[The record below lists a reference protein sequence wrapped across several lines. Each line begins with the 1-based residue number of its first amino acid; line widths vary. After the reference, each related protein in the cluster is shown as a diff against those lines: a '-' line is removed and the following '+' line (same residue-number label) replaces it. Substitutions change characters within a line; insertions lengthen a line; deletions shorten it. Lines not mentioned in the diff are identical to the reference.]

1 MPKSTSL
8 SAASIWKCPARQGE
22 YVMRDRPIGAVSVLS
37 TGHTGIT
44 VSDLDRSMSFYRD
57 VLGYE
62 VSVPVQVSGALFDKV
77 TGVPGCVID
86 VAFARGAGHTLE
98 LLCYREPLARRPSTL
113 RACDPGFWHLCLKV
127 RDIERVVDAIRAAGF
142 ESLSDIQTAP
152 DAPVAG
158 LRVVYARDPDGV
170 VLELIEEPPGVNLE
184 EVYFAAGKGS

>member
-1 MPKSTSL
+1 
-8 SAASIWKCPARQGE
+8 
-22 YVMRDRPIGAVSVLS
+22 MRDKPTAAVEVLS

-44 VSDLDRSMSFYRD
+44 VSDLDRSVRFYRD

-62 VSVPVQVSGALFDKV
+62 VSVPVQVSGPLFEKV

-98 LLCYREPLARRPSTL
+98 LLCYRRPAGLRPSTL

-127 RDIERVVDAIRAAGF
+127 RDIERVVQAIRAGGF
-142 ESLSDIQTAP
+142 EPLSDIQTA
-152 DAPVAG
+152 AEGPVAG

-170 VLELIEEPPGVNLE
+170 VLELIEEPPGVSLE
-184 EVYFAAGKGS
+184 EVYFAAGTTPP

>member
-1 MPKSTSL
+1 MADEPL
-8 SAASIWKCPARQGE
+8 
-22 YVMRDRPIGAVSVLS
+22 GAVSVLS

-44 VSDLDRSMSFYRD
+44 VSDLDRSVRFYRD

-62 VSVPVQVSGALFDKV
+62 VSAPVRVSGPMFEKV

-86 VAFARGAGHTLE
+86 IAFARGAGHTLE
-98 LLCYREPLARRPSTL
+98 LLCYREPAGRRPSTL

-127 RDIERVVDAIRAAGF
+127 QDIERVVRAIRAGGF
-142 ESLSDIQTAP
+142 EALSDIQTAP

-170 VLELIEEPPGVNLE
+170 VLELIEQPPGVSLE
-184 EVYFAAGKGS
+184 EVYFAAGKAS